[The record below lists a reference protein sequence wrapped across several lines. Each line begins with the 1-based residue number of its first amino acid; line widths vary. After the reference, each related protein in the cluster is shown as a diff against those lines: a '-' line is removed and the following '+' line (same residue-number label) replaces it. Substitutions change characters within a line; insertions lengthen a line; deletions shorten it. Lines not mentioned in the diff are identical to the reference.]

1 MDVIAPGGLED
12 GDRRWKRIWGRA
24 HDAAELRSRGG
35 VQLGPADEQLVREPR
50 ELRALPFARDS
61 GADQPHGPAARK
73 LPFGPT
79 TKHTRVE
86 LESYLRP
93 EQR

>member
-1 MDVIAPGGLED
+1 ME
-12 GDRRWKRIWGRA
+12 
-24 HDAAELRSRGG
+24 
-35 VQLGPADEQLVREPR
+35 PADEQLVRER
-50 ELRALPFARDS
+50 ELRALPFARDG

-93 EQR
+93 ELRDEPSKLRTAPGHVDKRIHLQLSRAMVC

>member
-1 MDVIAPGGLED
+1 M
-12 GDRRWKRIWGRA
+12 
-24 HDAAELRSRGG
+24 GG
-35 VQLGPADEQLVREPR
+35 VQPKLQPADEQLVRER
-50 ELRALPFARDS
+50 ELLALPFARNR